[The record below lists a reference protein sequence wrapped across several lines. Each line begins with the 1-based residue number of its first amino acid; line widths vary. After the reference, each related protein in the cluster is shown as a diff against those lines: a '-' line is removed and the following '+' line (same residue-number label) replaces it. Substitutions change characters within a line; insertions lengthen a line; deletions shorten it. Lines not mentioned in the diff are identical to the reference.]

1 MVSDKTL
8 NILAKAVAVVDAGRD
23 ALFETIA
30 MSDQEFVENRTD
42 ITDFI
47 NQLIDQFWLANIA
60 MAMQGGLTADE
71 IKLLVVEIRKGGQT

>member
-30 MSDQEFVENRTD
+30 MSDQEFVENRTN

-60 MAMQGGLTADE
+60 LAMMGGLTADE
-71 IKLLVVEIRKGGQT
+71 IKLLVDEIRKGGQT